1 MLAQQFDDTKWT
13 EQGCNSVRVK
23 EWTPD
28 EVSNW
33 TKSVKG
39 MQEDVSNLFIEN
51 SINGTELLALDRDG
65 LKDIGVKRV
74 GTICL
79 LLEEIGA
86 MKEKVNKEAATL
98 IEHSPYCFG
107 KILDFLRLKY
117 LNSLELTGPAKKG
130 SICTNSHAA
139 RGRILQKTNPTQNHH
154 VGLLRRR
161 GITASPSTI
170 CCRKLRIYSGN
181 VFKYNN

>member
-1 MLAQQFDDTKWT
+1 VD
-13 EQGCNSVRVK
+13 S
-23 EWTPD
+23 D

-86 MKEKVNKEAATL
+86 MKEKVKKEAVTL

-107 KILDFLRLKY
+107 KILDFLRLKH
-117 LNSLELTGPAKKG
+117 LNSLELTGVPALPSVCEHKRGMFETVVRYYFPGDCSTLVLG
-130 SICTNSHAA
+130 S
-139 RGRILQKTNPTQNHH
+139 
-154 VGLLRRR
+154 
-161 GITASPSTI
+161 
-170 CCRKLRIYSGN
+170 
-181 VFKYNN
+181 